1 MAEHDSELLQRLVV
15 GSKRDGRRRYDKQ
28 AKAEL
33 VQACLKPGVSVARVA
48 LEHGVNANLLRKWI
62 TLHLQKQEQPAIAT
76 SQTVAP
82 SPSPFVPVVP
92 AGSCGKRTESGL
104 RVRLP
109 NGIEISLSGHGED
122 ELSSLL
128 RLLCTLP
135 CSASTRT

>member
-1 MAEHDSELLQRLVV
+1 MTEHDSELLQRQVV

-76 SQTVAP
+76 SQSVAP

-92 AGSCGKRTESGL
+92 AGSCGRRTESGL

-109 NGIEISLSGHGED
+109 NGIEISLRGHDED
-122 ELSSLL
+122 ALSSLL

-135 CSASTRT
+135 CSASTQT

>member
-1 MAEHDSELLQRLVV
+1 MTEHDSELLQRLVV
-15 GSKRDGRRRYDKQ
+15 GSKRDGRQRYDKQ

-48 LEHGVNANLLRKWI
+48 LEHGINANLLRKWI
-62 TLHLQKQEQPAIAT
+62 TLHLQRQE
-76 SQTVAP
+76 P
-82 SPSPFVPVVP
+82 SPVANSQSVASSSPPFVPVVP
-92 AGSCGKRTESGL
+92 SDSCGKRAESGL

-109 NGIEISLSGHGED
+109 NGIEISLSGHDED
-122 ELSSLL
+122 ALSSLL

>member
-1 MAEHDSELLQRLVV
+1 
-15 GSKRDGRRRYDKQ
+15 
-28 AKAEL
+28 
-33 VQACLKPGVSVARVA
+33 VARVA

-62 TLHLQKQEQPAIAT
+62 TLHLQKQEQHAVAT
-76 SQTVAP
+76 SQSVAP
-82 SPSPFVPVVP
+82 SSPPFVPVVP
-92 AGSCGKRTESGL
+92 TGSSGKRTESGL

-135 CSASTRT
+135 CSVSTRP

>member
-1 MAEHDSELLQRLVV
+1 MTEHDSELLQRLVV

-76 SQTVAP
+76 SQSVAP
-82 SPSPFVPVVP
+82 SSPPFVPVVP
-92 AGSCGKRTESGL
+92 AGSCGMRTESGL

-109 NGIEISLSGHGED
+109 NGIEISLSGQSED
-122 ELSSLL
+122 ALSSLL

-135 CSASTRT
+135 CSVSTRR

>member
-1 MAEHDSELLQRLVV
+1 MTEHDSELLQRLVV

-48 LEHGVNANLLRKWI
+48 LDHGINANLLRKWI
-62 TLHLQKQEQPAIAT
+62 TLHLQKQEQSP
-76 SQTVAP
+76 VAP
-82 SPSPFVPVVP
+82 SPSPFVPVV
-92 AGSCGKRTESGL
+92 ATGSCSKRAEPGL

-109 NGIEISLSGHGED
+109 NGIEISLVGQSED
-122 ELSSLL
+122 ALSSLL

-135 CSASTRT
+135 CSTSTRP